1 MNLARHRAGGL
12 TFTELLKSA
21 HDDTHPGFL
30 CTYRRV
36 IKALGPRPGEATA
49 WIKDEVKRHCNS
61 CPVCQKIKPAREK
74 IFANAGTIRS
84 RPFSAYAF
92 DVVTLSEPDADGNRY
107 ILVCV
112 DSWSRALEL
121 FPLKQA
127 NSTEVFQC
135 LNDVLCRWG
144 TPHELRCDNAKA
156 FTSAIVRALLSRS
169 HVKMHL
175 TAPYSHQS
183 NGQVEN
189 CNRRVMDVLR
199 ALVSQLA
206 FFFVWLL

>member
-1 MNLARHRAGGL
+1 MEEEEDRTSMPCISSHVTLSSASQTAPQDYMDLARHRAGGL

-84 RPFSAYAF
+84 RPFNAYAF

-135 LNDVLCRWG
+135 LNDVLHIRHRQSF
-144 TPHELRCDNAKA
+144 TVAQSRQDASDSPV
-156 FTSAIVRALLSRS
+156 FTSVERS
-169 HVKMHL
+169 
-175 TAPYSHQS
+175 
-183 NGQVEN
+183 G
-189 CNRRVMDVLR
+189 
-199 ALVSQLA
+199 
-206 FFFVWLL
+206 